1 MSNRLNNWLIAAFII
16 LLMGIVGQSDIEEAD
31 RQEAEYCYNVKT
43 GLWPD
48 YQGNF
53 KEICKNVAKVVD
65 EDQ

>member
-1 MSNRLNNWLIAAFII
+1 MLKNLKYWIIAA
-16 LLMGIVGQSDIEEAD
+16 LLIVAMGIVGHFDAEEAS

-53 KEICKNVAKVVD
+53 KEICKIVRK
-65 EDQ
+65 